1 MNSIF
6 KRLIALILLLIAGSV
21 CANSLVSQIEGLVSS
36 APTVRGKF
44 TQSKIL
50 SGVSKKLNSEGF
62 FIVDKSKG
70 IVWIT
75 EKPIYQTLKVSD
87 AGIRIGNK
95 SGVLMNLDARSEP
108 SVKYINELVLAIF
121 SGDMSALEKLFN
133 YSGDVTAK
141 GWNLELTPKN
151 TASTFFMKITIE
163 GSSAINRI
171 SFISK
176 DGDLTEVVFS
186 DVRLAPVL
194 SKDEILQFQ

>member
-1 MNSIF
+1 MNSIA
-6 KRLIALILLLIAGSV
+6 KRLIALILFLIAGSV
-21 CANSLVSQIEGLVSS
+21 YADSLVSKIEGLVSS

-44 TQSKIL
+44 IQSKTL

-87 AGIRIGNK
+87 SGIRIENK

-121 SGDMSALEKLFN
+121 SGDMSALERLFN

-151 TASTFFMKITIE
+151 TTSTFFKKITIV
-163 GSSAINRI
+163 GGSAINRI

-176 DGDLTEVVFS
+176 DGDLTEVIFS

-194 SKDEILQFQ
+194 NKDETLQFQ

>member
-1 MNSIF
+1 MNRIA
-6 KRLIALILLLIAGSV
+6 KNLIVLMLCLISGSV
-21 CANSLVSQIEGLVSS
+21 FADSLVNQIGALVSAS
-36 APTVRGKF
+36 PTVRGKF
-44 TQSKIL
+44 TQSKTL

-70 IVWIT
+70 VVWVT

-87 AGIRIGNK
+87 SGIRIGNK
-95 SGVLMNLDARSEP
+95 GGVLMNLDARSEP

-141 GWNLELTPKN
+141 DWNLELTPKN
-151 TASTFFMKITIE
+151 TVSLPFKKITIV
-163 GSSAINRI
+163 GGSAISRI
-171 SFISK
+171 SFVSK
-176 DGDLTEVVFS
+176 DGDLTEVIFS

-194 SKDEILQFQ
+194 GKDEALQFQ

>member
-1 MNSIF
+1 MNSIS
-6 KRLIALILLLIAGSV
+6 KKLIALMLFLITGSV
-21 CANSLVSQIEGLVSS
+21 CASTLVSQIETLVSA

-44 TQSKIL
+44 TQSKTL

-75 EKPIYQTLKVSD
+75 EKPIYQTLKVSNS
-87 AGIRIGNK
+87 GIRIGNK

-121 SGDMSALEKLFN
+121 SGDMSTLEKLFN
-133 YSGDVTAK
+133 YSGEVTAK

-151 TASTFFMKITIE
+151 TVSTLFKQITIV
-163 GSSAINRI
+163 GSSTINRI

-176 DGDLTEVVFS
+176 DGDLTEVIFS
-186 DVRLAPVL
+186 DVRLDPVL

>member
-1 MNSIF
+1 MNSIA
-6 KRLIALILLLIAGSV
+6 KRLIALILFLIAGSV
-21 CANSLVSQIEGLVSS
+21 YADSLVSKIEGLVSS

-44 TQSKIL
+44 TQSKTL

-87 AGIRIGNK
+87 SGIRIGNK

-121 SGDMSALEKLFN
+121 SGDMSTLERLFN

-151 TASTFFMKITIE
+151 TALTFFKKITIV

-176 DGDLTEVVFS
+176 DGDLTEVIFS

-194 SKDEILQFQ
+194 NKDETLQFQ

>member
-1 MNSIF
+1 MFSIS
-6 KRLIALILLLIAGSV
+6 KKLIAFMVFLITGSV
-21 CANSLVSQIEGLVSS
+21 CANTLVSQIEDLVSA

-44 TQSKIL
+44 IQSKAL
-50 SGVSKKLNSEGF
+50 SGVSKRLNSEGF

-70 IVWIT
+70 IMWIT
-75 EKPIYQTLKVSD
+75 EKPIYQTLKVSNS
-87 AGIRIGNK
+87 GIRIGNK

-133 YSGDVTAK
+133 YSGEVTSK

-151 TASTFFMKITIE
+151 TISTLFKKITIV
-163 GSSAINRI
+163 GSSTINRI

-176 DGDLTEVVFS
+176 DGDLTEVIFS

-194 SKDEILQFQ
+194 SKDEIIQFQ

>member
-1 MNSIF
+1 MNSIS
-6 KRLIALILLLIAGSV
+6 KKLIALMLFLITGSV
-21 CANSLVSQIEGLVSS
+21 CAGTLVSQIETLVSA

-44 TQSKIL
+44 TQSKTL

-75 EKPIYQTLKVSD
+75 EKPIYQTLKVSNS
-87 AGIRIGNK
+87 GIRIGNK
-95 SGVLMNLDARSEP
+95 SSVLMNLDARSEP

-121 SGDMSALEKLFN
+121 SGDMSALERLFN
-133 YSGDVTAK
+133 YSGEVTAK

-151 TASTFFMKITIE
+151 TVSTLFKKITIV
-163 GSSAINRI
+163 GSSTINRI

-176 DGDLTEVVFS
+176 DGDLTEVIFS
-186 DVRLAPVL
+186 DVRLDPVL

>member
-1 MNSIF
+1 MNSIS
-6 KRLIALILLLIAGSV
+6 KKLIALMLFLITGSV
-21 CANSLVSQIEGLVSS
+21 CAGTLVSQIETLVSA

-44 TQSKIL
+44 TQSKTL

-70 IVWIT
+70 VVWIT
-75 EKPIYQTLKVSD
+75 EKPIYQTLKVSNS
-87 AGIRIGNK
+87 GIRIGNK
-95 SGVLMNLDARSEP
+95 SSVLMNLDARSEP

-121 SGDMSALEKLFN
+121 SGDMSALERLFN
-133 YSGDVTAK
+133 YSGEVTAK

-151 TASTFFMKITIE
+151 TVSTLFKKITIV
-163 GSSAINRI
+163 GSSTINRI

-176 DGDLTEVVFS
+176 DGDLTEVIFS
-186 DVRLAPVL
+186 DVRLDPVL

>member
-1 MNSIF
+1 MNSIA
-6 KRLIALILLLIAGSV
+6 KRLIALILFLIAGSV
-21 CANSLVSQIEGLVSS
+21 YADSLVSKIEGLVSS

-44 TQSKIL
+44 IQSKTL

-87 AGIRIGNK
+87 SGIRIGNK

-121 SGDMSALEKLFN
+121 SGDMSALERLFN

-141 GWNLELTPKN
+141 SWNLELTPKN
-151 TASTFFMKITIE
+151 TASTFFKKITIA
-163 GSSAINRI
+163 GGSAINRI

-176 DGDLTEVVFS
+176 DGDLTEVIFS

-194 SKDEILQFQ
+194 NKDETLQFQ

>member
-1 MNSIF
+1 MNSIS
-6 KRLIALILLLIAGSV
+6 KKLIALMLFLITGSV
-21 CANSLVSQIEGLVSS
+21 CAGTLVSQIETLVSA

-44 TQSKIL
+44 TQNKTL

-75 EKPIYQTLKVSD
+75 EKPIYQTLKVSNS
-87 AGIRIGNK
+87 GIRIGNK
-95 SGVLMNLDARSEP
+95 SSVLMNLDARSEP

-121 SGDMSALEKLFN
+121 SGDMSALERLFN
-133 YSGDVTAK
+133 YSGEVTAK

-151 TASTFFMKITIE
+151 TVSTLFKKITIV
-163 GSSAINRI
+163 GSSTINRI

-176 DGDLTEVVFS
+176 DGDLTEVIFS
-186 DVRLAPVL
+186 DVRLDPVL

>member
-75 EKPIYQTLKVSD
+75 EKPIYQNLKVSD

>member
-6 KRLIALILLLIAGSV
+6 KRLIDLILFLIASSV

-44 TQSKIL
+44 TQSKTL

-62 FIVDKSKG
+62 FIVDRSRG
-70 IVWIT
+70 VVWIT

-87 AGIRIGNK
+87 SGIRIGNK

-108 SVKYINELVLAIF
+108 SIKYINELVLAIF
-121 SGDMSALEKLFN
+121 SGDMSVLEKLFN
-133 YSGDVTAK
+133 YSGEVTAK

-151 TASTFFMKITIE
+151 TVTTLFKKISIAGGSTI
-163 GSSAINRI
+163 SRI

-176 DGDLTEVVFS
+176 DGDLTEVIFS

>member
-1 MNSIF
+1 MISIS
-6 KRLIALILLLIAGSV
+6 KKLIALMLFLITGSV
-21 CANSLVSQIEGLVSS
+21 CANTLVSQIEALVSP

-44 TQSKIL
+44 TQSKTL

-70 IVWIT
+70 IIWIT
-75 EKPIYQTLKVSD
+75 EKPIYQTLKVSNS
-87 AGIRIGNK
+87 GVLVGNK

-133 YSGDVTAK
+133 YSGEVTAK

-151 TASTFFMKITIE
+151 TVSTLFKKITIV
-163 GSSAINRI
+163 GSSTINRI
-171 SFISK
+171 IFISK
-176 DGDLTEVVFS
+176 DGDLTEVIFS
-186 DVRLAPVL
+186 DVLLAPVL

>member
-1 MNSIF
+1 MNSIA
-6 KRLIALILLLIAGSV
+6 KRLIALMLFLIAGSV
-21 CANSLVSQIEGLVSS
+21 YGDSLVSQIEGLVSAS
-36 APTVRGKF
+36 PTVRGKF
-44 TQSKIL
+44 TQSKTL

-87 AGIRIGNK
+87 SGIRIENK

-108 SVKYINELVLAIF
+108 SIKYINELVLGIF
-121 SGDMSALEKLFN
+121 SGDMNALEKLFN
-133 YSGDVTAK
+133 YSGDVTAY
-141 GWNLELTPKN
+141 GWSLELTPKN
-151 TASTFFMKITIE
+151 AVSNLLKKITIV
-163 GSSAINRI
+163 GSSAISRI
-171 SFISK
+171 SFVSK

-194 SKDEILQFQ
+194 SKDETLQFQ